1 MMINKESILYQ
12 THQAWKY
19 RVKVVLNGFGFFFI
33 SLIILL
39 QINIVRFTYLSDVEL
54 SVIGLGFL
62 IAGEIFAFSIRCPK
76 CKIRWWWY
84 LLKSPITSVKYRDLR
99 TQKECPLCGLSGNS
113 IT

>member
-54 SVIGLGFL
+54 SVIGLGF
-62 IAGEIFAFSIRCPK
+62 FSTKQSPLLGQVICNVMPK
-76 CKIRWWWY
+76 IM
-84 LLKSPITSVKYRDLR
+84 SEV
-99 TQKECPLCGLSGNS
+99 NA
-113 IT
+113 